1 MSDLETQLRD
11 AIKTLVKRG
20 DAPPPPSTPSSEYGE
35 PAFAPPPLATK
46 PNTDRF
52 EDAVR
57 DELVRIGD
65 YIVANE
71 SHALSPF
78 RVFAR
83 VSTVEQML
91 VRIDDHINDLKT
103 GKVSLCEPLV
113 IEMISKLVLLQIAA
127 KGMQA
132 RQ

>member
-20 DAPPPPSTPSSEYGE
+20 DTPPQPSPSSSEYGE
-35 PAFAPPPLATK
+35 PAYAPPPLATA

-57 DELVRIGD
+57 AEMQRIGD
-65 YIVANE
+65 YIIAHE
-71 SHALSPF
+71 SHALAPF

-103 GKVSLCEPLV
+103 GRVSLCEPLV
-113 IEMISKLVLLQIAA
+113 IEMIAKLVLLQIAA